1 MKTIQLA
8 SPSYNTFMIRLDA
21 LLNSWKTVR
30 EDTALA
36 VEEFPAAELD
46 FKPVAD
52 VDSFRQIALHILN
65 AGSGLAGLLLAGE
78 ENLSGP
84 EFREKIRKYFST
96 LPPDCDSAALA
107 AELRSTLAAPL
118 EGLSAKSPDW
128 YAQIITRVD
137 GQKVTRM
144 EMLQFV
150 KEHELT
156 HRAQL
161 YMLMR
166 IKGLVPATTRRRLA
180 RQAGK

>member
-1 MKTIQLA
+1 MV
-8 SPSYNTFMIRLDA
+8 RLDA

-46 FKPVAD
+46 FKPTPET
-52 VDSFRQIALHILN
+52 DSFRQIALHILN
-65 AGSGLAGLLLAGE
+65 AGNGLAGMLLAGE

-84 EFREKIRKYFST
+84 EFREKIRKFFSS
-96 LPPDCDSAALA
+96 LPPDCEGAALA
-107 AELRSTLAAPL
+107 KELRTSLESPLA
-118 EGLSAKSPDW
+118 GLAGKTPEW
-128 YAQIITRVD
+128 YGQIVTRVD
-137 GQKVTRM
+137 GAQVTRM

-161 YMLMR
+161 YVYMR
-166 IKGLVPATTRRRLA
+166 LKGIVPATTRRRLA
-180 RQAGK
+180 RQAGR